1 MKRHIGVVVLAVLV
15 TACSST
21 ARVTEADDGG
31 SVSIGVGDELV
42 ISLPANPSTGYAW
55 VVGPFDADVLEQ
67 VGEAE
72 FESESDLV
80 GAPGIYTVRFEGR
93 AAGTVELVLDY
104 ERSFEDTDPE
114 DTFVITITVD

>member
-1 MKRHIGVVVLAVLV
+1 MRGHLGVVLVAVLL
-15 TACSST
+15 TACSQT
-21 ARVTEADDGG
+21 ASVTEVDDGG
-31 SVSIGVGDELV
+31 SVTIGVGDELV

-55 VVGPFDADVLEQ
+55 VVGPFDANVLEQ

-72 FESESDLV
+72 FDGESDLV
-80 GAPGIYTVRFEGR
+80 GAPSTYTLTFEGR